1 MQSHA
6 ATIGTTSRSEAI
18 SPRLIRVGEVLSQTG
33 VTRTHLYRLMAAGKF
48 PRSIKVTEGT
58 SAWIESEIQQWVAD
72 RIAASRGVA
81 A

>member
-6 ATIGTTSRSEAI
+6 AALGTLSRHEPST
-18 SPRLIRVGEVLSQTG
+18 PRLIRANEVLSQTG

-48 PRSIKVTEGT
+48 PRSIRVTEGT
-58 SAWIESEIQQWVAD
+58 SAWIESEVQQWIAD
-72 RIAASRGVA
+72 RIATSRGVA